1 MNFLRA
7 RKSLNISKIIEKI
20 ENKIRKI
27 LLFKYYNKKR
37 EIIRKSGISDE
48 FFWRMLGSPKISD
61 IRNLFFNNNI
71 FAYSN
76 KEEKEKIIECLKN
89 NCSREI
95 NDYLNFADKVI
106 RKEFDI
112 FEKTHIFD
120 EKIDWHYSF
129 FNGFRW
135 KLQKSEKMDIRPKDK
150 QVDVKYTWEFNRH
163 QFLIYLGFTFYY
175 TKNERYAKEFKNV
188 ISDWIKSNP
197 PLYGINWYSGL
208 EISIRL
214 ISWIYALYFFEDS
227 IEINN
232 DQFFKKIFVSM
243 SQHAFYLKYFY
254 TRCSFNHTI
263 GDLFGVYLFSKI
275 FDHINP
281 FKKWEKIFYIKFKRQ
296 IFLQTRPDGTN
307 IERSVNYHR
316 FVLEFF
322 SLFMILNPNKLKGE
336 ELKLIEKM
344 YNYLLYIIKPNGT
357 FPLIGDSDNG
367 KVLLLTFHKKDS
379 FIDLINLGS
388 ILFQRGDLKFHSSKL
403 LPPSILLLGSKNF
416 EIYNNLKIIKP
427 NTKLKY
433 FNDAGYFLIKNNWT
447 SKANYL
453 FIDLG
458 RFGARNAGHSHS
470 SITNIIYSYK
480 GKNIITDSGT
490 YTYNKSWEE
499 RNYFRS
505 SKAHNVLT
513 INNQNQAMIK
523 SWFSWEN
530 KPRVKSIINIQNNKI
545 ELGCYH
551 NGYKGFSIKRNIIT
565 NRDLNNILIKDT
577 VIRSQEIQDEE
588 IFDIKIYYHFSRGLN
603 ISLENNIV
611 NIDNEILLKV
621 SSSFD
626 FNVQIDK
633 SLYSPN
639 YGEKYEN
646 SLLNIS
652 SNHSFKQNAI
662 FEILIEIKNIK

>member
-1 MNFLRA
+1 MD
-7 RKSLNISKIIEKI
+7 
-20 ENKIRKI
+20 
-27 LLFKYYNKKR
+27 LL
-37 EIIRKSGISDE
+37 
-48 FFWRMLGSPKISD
+48 
-61 IRNLFFNNNI
+61 
-71 FAYSN
+71 
-76 KEEKEKIIECLKN
+76 
-89 NCSREI
+89 
-95 NDYLNFADKVI
+95 
-106 RKEFDI
+106 
-112 FEKTHIFD
+112 
-120 EKIDWHYSF
+120 
-129 FNGFRW
+129 
-135 KLQKSEKMDIRPKDK
+135 
-150 QVDVKYTWEFNRH
+150 
-163 QFLIYLGFTFYY
+163 
-175 TKNERYAKEFKNV
+175 
-188 ISDWIKSNP
+188 
-197 PLYGINWYSGL
+197 
-208 EISIRL
+208 
-214 ISWIYALYFFEDS
+214 
-227 IEINN
+227 
-232 DQFFKKIFVSM
+232 
-243 SQHAFYLKYFY
+243 
-254 TRCSFNHTI
+254 
-263 GDLFGVYLFSKI
+263 
-275 FDHINP
+275 
-281 FKKWEKIFYIKFKRQ
+281 
-296 IFLQTRPDGTN
+296 
-307 IERSVNYHR
+307 
-316 FVLEFF
+316 
-322 SLFMILNPNKLKGE
+322 
-336 ELKLIEKM
+336 
-344 YNYLLYIIKPNGT
+344 
-357 FPLIGDSDNG
+357 
-367 KVLLLTFHKKDS
+367 
-379 FIDLINLGS
+379 NLGS
-388 ILFQRGDLKFHSSKL
+388 ILFQRGDLKFHSKKL
-403 LPPSILLLGSKNF
+403 LPPSILLLGSKKI

-433 FNDAGYFLIKNNWT
+433 FKDAGYFVIRNNWS

-453 FIDLG
+453 FIDFG

-470 SITNIIYSYK
+470 NITNIIYSYK

-530 KPRVKSIINIQNNKI
+530 KPRVKSIINIHNNKI

-551 NGYKGFSIKRNIIT
+551 NGYKGFNIKRNIIT

-577 VIRSQEIQDEE
+577 VIRSQEIQNEE

-646 SLLNIS
+646 SLLSIS